1 MKSFNQDQYITR
13 ISEHL
18 AAESLDEISATQT
31 INTDALGNLNVS
43 EATDTLKVVYRDFA
57 LGETWLGID

>member
-1 MKSFNQDQYITR
+1 MQSFNQDQYITR

-43 EATDTLKVVYRDFA
+43 EATDTLK
-57 LGETWLGID
+57 